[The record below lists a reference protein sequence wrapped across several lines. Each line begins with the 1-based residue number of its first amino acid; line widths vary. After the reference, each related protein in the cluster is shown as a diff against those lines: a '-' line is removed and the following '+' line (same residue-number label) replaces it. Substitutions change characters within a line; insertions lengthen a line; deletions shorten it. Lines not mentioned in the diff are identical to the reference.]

1 MKTIKSLLII
11 TVILKVTLTTIA
23 QNTDAVS
30 YTAKSKSIIVP
41 EVKEKK
47 IVIDGIFSPMEWKGA
62 VVFPLSE
69 KIEIYMLIYAD
80 DLYIGLKSMKPV
92 DEAVAELYFKID
104 DEEFFNLHASGQP
117 GEGINAF
124 SEDFKGTKFIVG
136 NNIDWEANPKTKNKE
151 KCDGKEYRINL
162 KKLNTKIAKMAGGM
176 ITVNI
181 IDNKPEK
188 AAANIP
194 EKYSFKNSDLWV
206 ELILPN
212 DKK

>member
-1 MKTIKSLLII
+1 
-11 TVILKVTLTTIA
+11 
-23 QNTDAVS
+23 
-30 YTAKSKSIIVP
+30 
-41 EVKEKK
+41 
-47 IVIDGIFSPMEWKGA
+47 MEWKDA

-104 DEEFFNLHASGQP
+104 DKEFFNLHASGQP
-117 GEGINAF
+117 GEGINFF
-124 SEDFKGTKFIVG
+124 SEDFKGTKFMVG

-151 KCDGKEYRINL
+151 KCDGKEYRISL
-162 KKLNTKIAKMAGGM
+162 KKFNTNKVKMAGGM

-181 IDNKPEK
+181 IDNKPVK
-188 AAANIP
+188 AVANIP

-206 ELILPN
+206 ELILPTN
-212 DKK
+212 KK